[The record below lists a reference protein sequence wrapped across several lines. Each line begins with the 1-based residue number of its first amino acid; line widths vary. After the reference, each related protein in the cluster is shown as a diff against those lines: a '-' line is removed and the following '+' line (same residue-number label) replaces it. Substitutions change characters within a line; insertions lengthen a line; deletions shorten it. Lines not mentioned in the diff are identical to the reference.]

1 MVPYP
6 TMQTTRDP
14 RTAPPQPAD
23 DETPDERLNRNLDQ
37 LLQELR
43 VALPGVQVLFAF
55 LLVVPFNARF
65 NEVTSRERVLYVV
78 ALCAAAAASA
88 FLIAPSVHH
97 RLLFHQ
103 HRKSQLVR
111 LANHL
116 AVAGMTCL
124 VAAFTASVA
133 LVMSFTFSTPVA
145 VVVAAATVALFATVW
160 FVLPVWLLERPGGTQ
175 P

>member
-1 MVPYP
+1 
-6 TMQTTRDP
+6 MQTTRDS
-14 RTAPPQPAD
+14 RTAPPLASD
-23 DETPDERLNRNLDQ
+23 GETPDERLNRNLDQ

-65 NEVTSRERVLYVV
+65 DEVTSSERLLYVA
-78 ALCAAAAASA
+78 ALLTAAAASA

-103 HRKSQLVR
+103 HRKGQVVR

-116 AVAGMTCL
+116 AVAGMACL
-124 VAAFTASVA
+124 VAAFTAA
-133 LVMSFTFSTPVA
+133 IGLVVSFTFSTPIATVIAACTVA
-145 VVVAAATVALFATVW
+145 VFATVW
-160 FVLPVWLLERPGGTQ
+160 FALPVWLLCRPARRQ
-175 P
+175 

>member
-1 MVPYP
+1 
-6 TMQTTRDP
+6 MQTARNP
-14 RTAPPQPAD
+14 LTAAPAPD

-65 NEVTSRERVLYVV
+65 DEVTSRERLLYVI

-103 HRKSQLVR
+103 HRKPQLVR

-116 AVAGMTCL
+116 AVLGMACL
-124 VAAFTASVA
+124 VAAFTAAIA
-133 LVMSFTFSTPVA
+133 LVVSFTFSTPVA
-145 VVVAAATVALFATVW
+145 VVIAAATVALFATVW
-160 FVLPVWLLERPGGTQ
+160 FALPVWLLERPGRTHS
-175 P
+175 

>member
-1 MVPYP
+1 MP
-6 TMQTTRDP
+6 TAADP
-14 RTAPPQPAD
+14 RPAPPAA

-65 NEVTSRERVLYVV
+65 DEVTSRERLLYGI
-78 ALCAAAAASA
+78 ALVTAAAASA

-103 HRKSQLVR
+103 HRKPQVVR
-111 LANHL
+111 VANRL
-116 AVAGMTCL
+116 AVAGMVCL
-124 VAAFTASVA
+124 VASFTTAIA
-133 LVMSFTFSTPVA
+133 LGVSFTFSTPVA
-145 VVVAAATVALFATVW
+145 WVIGACGGGVFLTVW
-160 FVLPVWLLERPGGTQ
+160 FGLPLWLLHRSPENRS
-175 P
+175 

>member
-1 MVPYP
+1 
-6 TMQTTRDP
+6 MQTERDSRSDP
-14 RTAPPQPAD
+14 RPPAPEDA
-23 DETPDERLNRNLDQ
+23 ETPEERLNRNLDQ

-65 NEVTSRERVLYVV
+65 DEVTSRERLLYAV

-103 HRKSQLVR
+103 HRKRQVVR

-116 AVAGMTCL
+116 AVVGMVCL
-124 VAAFTASVA
+124 VAAFTAAMA
-133 LVMSFTFSTPVA
+133 LVVSFTFSTPVA
-145 VVVAAATVALFATVW
+145 VVVSACTVGLFTTVW
-160 FVLPVWLLERPGGTQ
+160 FALPVWLLERPDQRRT
-175 P
+175 

>member
-1 MVPYP
+1 
-6 TMQTTRDP
+6 MQTTQP
-14 RTAPPQPAD
+14 SPTAPPPPD
-23 DETPDERLNRNLDQ
+23 VETPDERLNRNLDQ

-65 NEVTSRERVLYVV
+65 DQVTSRERLLYVV
-78 ALCAAAAASA
+78 ALLAAAAASA

-103 HRKSQLVR
+103 HRKPQLVR

-116 AVAGMTCL
+116 AVTGMVCL
-124 VAAFTASVA
+124 VTAFTAAIA
-133 LVMSFTFSTPVA
+133 LVVSFTFAAPVA
-145 VVVAAATVALFATVW
+145 VVIAVATVALFATVW
-160 FVLPVWLLERPGGTQ
+160 FALPMWLLERPGGIRR
-175 P
+175 

>member
-1 MVPYP
+1 
-6 TMQTTRDP
+6 MQTARHP
-14 RTAPPQPAD
+14 LTAPPPPD

-65 NEVTSRERVLYVV
+65 TEVTSRERQLYVI

-103 HRKSQLVR
+103 HRKPQLVR
-111 LANHL
+111 VANHL
-116 AVAGMTCL
+116 AVAGMLCL
-124 VAAFTASVA
+124 VAAFTAAIA
-133 LVMSFTFSTPVA
+133 LVVSFTFSTPVA
-145 VVVAAATVALFATVW
+145 VVIAAATVALFAVIW
-160 FVLPVWLLERPGGTQ
+160 FALPVWLLARPGRNHA
-175 P
+175 